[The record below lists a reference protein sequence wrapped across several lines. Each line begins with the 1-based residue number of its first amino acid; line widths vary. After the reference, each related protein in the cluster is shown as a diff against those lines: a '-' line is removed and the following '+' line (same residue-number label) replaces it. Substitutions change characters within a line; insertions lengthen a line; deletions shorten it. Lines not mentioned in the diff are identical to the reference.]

1 MLILIALV
9 ALVSSVWLTH
19 ATIAVARHHGLGV
32 DEGVGVQKVHS
43 HWVPR
48 LGGVPIFVALT
59 SSLLILAWLTQTEVN
74 TSLALVVCVL
84 PAFGIGLV
92 EDITRRAGVLTRLVL
107 TMVSAALGW
116 WLLDAKLLRLDIS
129 YVDSFLVTYSA
140 AAFVLTLVAAAGI
153 AHAVNIIDGYNGLS
167 GFFVTVVF
175 LSLALVAWQVDDVF
189 VCRLA
194 LLSAASTLGFLVW
207 NFPSGRIFLGDA
219 GAYLLGYLIALLSI
233 LLVARHPEVS
243 PWFPLLL
250 VMHPVWETL
259 FSMYRRARYG
269 LSEMGRPDALHLHSL
284 IFRRVVKHYGV
295 ARRCEYRT
303 RRNATTSL
311 YLWLVAL
318 LCAIPALV
326 FWDQSH
332 MLIAFCAA
340 FAVSYGV
347 IYRKLVLFRIPRLMI
362 MRRPIRRTE
371 RPLPPS

>member
-116 WLLDAKLLRLDIS
+116 WLLDAKLLRLDIP

-194 LLSAASTLGFLVW
+194 LLSAASTIGFLVW

-259 FSMYRRARYG
+259 FSMYRRARHG
-269 LSEMGRPDALHLHSL
+269 LAEMGRPDALHLHSL

-295 ARRCEYRT
+295 RRACEYRV
-303 RRNATTSL
+303 RRNATASV
-311 YLWLVAL
+311 YLWVAAL
-318 LCAIPALV
+318 LCAVPAV
-326 FWDQSH
+326 GFWDQTPVL
-332 MLIAFCAA
+332 MVFCGLFALTYTDLYRRLVRFKTPKSLVKRTRPAA
-340 FAVSYGV
+340 
-347 IYRKLVLFRIPRLMI
+347 
-362 MRRPIRRTE
+362 
-371 RPLPPS
+371 LPARET